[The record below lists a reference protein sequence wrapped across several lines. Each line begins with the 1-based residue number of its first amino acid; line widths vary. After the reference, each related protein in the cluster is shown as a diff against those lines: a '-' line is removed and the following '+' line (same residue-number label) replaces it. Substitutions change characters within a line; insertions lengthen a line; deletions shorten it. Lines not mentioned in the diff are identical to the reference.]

1 MFNMVIPSTKRS
13 GNITIKNNGVLL
25 KDTINRIGL
34 LLTCAGIGGVEMAK
48 HHFQFTCNLV

>member
-48 HHFQFTCNLV
+48 HHFQLTCNLV